1 MEDEDVAVIVC
12 GGAAKNAFGIIKSE
26 DGNQWELYNS
36 ALEEFGHRFDVLSN
50 VFSTIPLNDDEK
62 ILEVMEDK
70 RIVVPFTILGGDL
83 GTDIMK
89 DVIRCAR
96 EKGCKVVS
104 VLGIAMDFENDRR
117 ERGLRKLP
125 EIVAL
130 SDCSLVV
137 DMQRIFDVN
146 LEMGDR
152 QWTRFLKMSDHLIR
166 NSIKAIVDY
175 MQGPFFST
183 FNDSMYAFVPTTDV
197 LPVEA
202 VMKSWD
208 NMMYENGRE
217 TDKSIIML
225 ASNVKSSEIDEISG
239 RVARKCGRVPEIVIR
254 EDSDDSKVIVFRS
267 VRSF

>member
-1 MEDEDVAVIVC
+1 
-12 GGAAKNAFGIIKSE
+12 
-26 DGNQWELYNS
+26 
-36 ALEEFGHRFDVLSN
+36 
-50 VFSTIPLNDDEK
+50 
-62 ILEVMEDK
+62 
-70 RIVVPFTILGGDL
+70 
-83 GTDIMK
+83 
-89 DVIRCAR
+89 
-96 EKGCKVVS
+96 
-104 VLGIAMDFENDRR
+104 MDFENDRR

-208 NMMYENGRE
+208 NMMFENGRE